1 MIKLMAVLPVALMVF
16 SGLGLDRSATQD
28 DKKPAPTLTAKLI
41 DQEAKAK
48 KKAAPKLREI
58 FRKELDR
65 MPPNI
70 GACLR
75 RLREVEAASYD
86 RNDSRDQSASRG

>member
-1 MIKLMAVLPVALMVF
+1 MDEDWIF
-16 SGLGLDRSATQD
+16 
-28 DKKPAPTLTAKLI
+28 
-41 DQEAKAK
+41 EFK

-58 FRKELDR
+58 FEKELDR

-70 GACLR
+70 GECLR